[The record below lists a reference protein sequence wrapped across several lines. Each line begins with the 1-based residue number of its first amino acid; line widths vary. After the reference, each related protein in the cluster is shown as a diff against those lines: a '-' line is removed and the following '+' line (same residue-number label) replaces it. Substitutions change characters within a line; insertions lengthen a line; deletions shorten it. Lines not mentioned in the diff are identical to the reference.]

1 MAHNP
6 TIATDN
12 RWQVYIIECSDNCLY
27 TGITIDMARRWRQH
41 LGEIKGGA
49 KFFRGRKP
57 RSLRMQESGHN
68 RSSASKRESE
78 IKKLSR
84 QQKLLLIDANPTPKA
99 LF

>member
-1 MAHNP
+1 
-6 TIATDN
+6 
-12 RWQVYIIECSDNCLY
+12 
-27 TGITIDMARRWRQH
+27 MARRWRQH

-57 RSLRMQESGHN
+57 RVLRLQESGYD
-68 RSSASKRESE
+68 RSSASKREIE

-84 QQKLLLIDANPTPKA
+84 QQKLLLIDANPIPKA

>member
-6 TIATDN
+6 NIITN
-12 RWQVYIIECSDNCLY
+12 HKWHVYIIECSDNCLY
-27 TGITIDMARRWRQH
+27 TGITVDMARRWRQH

-57 RSLRMQESGHN
+57 RVLRLQESGYD
-68 RSSASKRESE
+68 RSSASKREIE

-84 QQKLLLIDANPTPKA
+84 QQKLLLIDANPIPKA